1 MMRESLLYIVASAQN
16 YSNNALWK
24 ISQMMMVVRFV
35 MYIQYVHENTTKEEK
50 KHVAVILDG
59 FKLE

>member
-16 YSNNALWK
+16 YSNNVLWK

-35 MYIQYVHENTTKEEK
+35 MSIQYVHENTTKGEK